1 MKVLSIKGNGV
12 GVNPVAIL
20 TEDDLKNLDLLKKL
34 KEIEAEYIE
43 AGAKIGASG
52 MFEIV
57 EMENIDLYE
66 ANRVLGG
73 KEALVR
79 GLADFVKKFE
89 AELEEYKK
97 EKIEAEE
104 SYEESYVVEE
114 YANQAALDNGYP
126 D

>member
-1 MKVLSIKGNGV
+1 MKVLSIKGNRNEV
-12 GVNPVAIL
+12 DPVAVL
-20 TEDDLKNLDLLKKL
+20 AEDDLKNLDLLKKL
-34 KEIEAEYIE
+34 KELETEYIE
-43 AGAKIGASG
+43 AGAKVGADG

-57 EMENIDLYE
+57 EMDNIDLYE

-73 KEALVR
+73 KDVLIR

-89 AELEEYKK
+89 AEVEEYKQVMM
-97 EKIEAEE
+97 EA
-104 SYEESYVVEE
+104 EESYVVEE

>member
-1 MKVLSIKGNGV
+1 MKVLSIKGNGN
-12 GVNPVAIL
+12 GVDPVAVL
-20 TEDDLKNLDLLKKL
+20 AEDDLKNLDLLKKL
-34 KEIEAEYIE
+34 KELEAEYIE
-43 AGAKIGASG
+43 AGAKIGAGG

-57 EMENIDLYE
+57 EMDNIDLYN

-73 KEALVR
+73 KDTLVK

-89 AELEEYKK
+89 AEVEEYKQ
-97 EKIEAEE
+97 EMMEA
-104 SYEESYVVEE
+104 EESYVVEE

>member
-1 MKVLSIKGNGV
+1 MKVLSIKGNGNEV
-12 GVNPVAIL
+12 DPVAVL
-20 TEDDLKNLDLLKKL
+20 AEDDLKNLDLLKKL
-34 KEIEAEYIE
+34 KELEAEYIE
-43 AGAKIGASG
+43 AGAKVGADG

-57 EMENIDLYE
+57 EMDNIDLYE

-73 KEALVR
+73 KEALIR

-89 AELEEYKK
+89 AEVKEYKQ
-97 EKIEAEE
+97 EMMEA
-104 SYEESYVVEE
+104 EESYVVEE